1 MKFSFDIL
9 STVLAYYPSFEMLN
23 ATSLLLFVN
32 GDQQVAEELSS
43 AFAVIDLHSQ
53 CNGDYLLVFV
63 LVCMLYVK

>member
-1 MKFSFDIL
+1 M
-9 STVLAYYPSFEMLN
+9 
-23 ATSLLLFVN
+23 N

-53 CNGDYLLVFV
+53 SNGDYLLVFV